1 MNSIG
6 SHFIDLIDQLFW
18 NVSFYLTDRPRYIL
32 FLEMIF
38 PRDSRRLEALHYDS
52 GFFLWLRVCCCLPH
66 VFFLTV
72 WISPHQ
78 KNIHRHSFLLW
89 FSQKRNTHKK
99 RLLSR
104 QDRIRHPQCERST
117 NFFSSAFLCVYT
129 TLHGDFFFCSSLYSC
144 SLSMT
149 LLGWEGWHYLRRK
162 AFLPSLFI
170 YNSVESFPCGWMK
183 LEIGKRKNT
192 RNFFFQWFLFFFR
205 LLFLFFSGPLAT
217 DTIAQ

>member
-1 MNSIG
+1 MTR
-6 SHFIDLIDQLFW
+6 
-18 NVSFYLTDRPRYIL
+18 VSFCDCVCAAACHMSSFSL
-32 FLEMIF
+32 FEFHPTKRTSIVTRFFCDF
-38 PRDSRRLEALHYDS
+38 PKR
-52 GFFLWLRVCCCLPH
+52 
-66 VFFLTV
+66 
-72 WISPHQ
+72 
-78 KNIHRHSFLLW
+78 
-89 FSQKRNTHKK
+89 KRNTHTNKK
-99 RLLSR
+99 DFCPVRIEFDTPNASAAPTFFPLPFCVCTLLYMA
-104 QDRIRHPQCERST
+104 I
-117 NFFSSAFLCVYT
+117 
-129 TLHGDFFFCSSLYSC
+129 FFFCSLYSC

-192 RNFFFQWFLFFFR
+192 RNFFLQWFLFFFR

>member
-1 MNSIG
+1 MTR
-6 SHFIDLIDQLFW
+6 
-18 NVSFYLTDRPRYIL
+18 VSFCDCVCAAACHMSSFSL
-32 FLEMIF
+32 FEFHPTKRTSIVTRFFCDF
-38 PRDSRRLEALHYDS
+38 PKR
-52 GFFLWLRVCCCLPH
+52 
-66 VFFLTV
+66 
-72 WISPHQ
+72 
-78 KNIHRHSFLLW
+78 
-89 FSQKRNTHKK
+89 KRNTHKK

-192 RNFFFQWFLFFFR
+192 RNFFLQWFLFFFR
-205 LLFLFFSGPLAT
+205 LLFLFLSGPLAT

>member
-89 FSQKRNTHKK
+89 FSQKKTKHTQKK
-99 RLLSR
+99 
-104 QDRIRHPQCERST
+104 T
-117 NFFSSAFLCVYT
+117 FV
-129 TLHGDFFFCSSLYSC
+129 
-144 SLSMT
+144 
-149 LLGWEGWHYLRRK
+149 
-162 AFLPSLFI
+162 PS
-170 YNSVESFPCGWMK
+170 G
-183 LEIGKRKNT
+183 
-192 RNFFFQWFLFFFR
+192 
-205 LLFLFFSGPLAT
+205 
-217 DTIAQ
+217 